1 MTGEIC
7 ERFLRWFDHKMHR
20 RKVIL
25 LLDNFSGHELGIQK
39 IGVLDGLENVKIRW
53 LPPNTAS
60 H

>member
-7 ERFLRWFDHKMHR
+7 ERFLQWFDHKMHG

-39 IGVLDGLENVKIRW
+39 VGGLDGLENVKI
-53 LPPNTAS
+53 
-60 H
+60 